1 MRRPTFKANPIPRAC
16 SVLIYAEKVKEEEL
30 KRGKRIRK
38 NAEIAFAKARMPPTM
53 QKWADR
59 KKSEPPK
66 LLPEEYPFRPTIG
79 RQVTGK
85 MLASAAAKFHAE
97 LAKKKGQ
104 KTQTK
109 PRSPDFVQRPKKV
122 LDKDFVNEGTRK
134 PVDKQ
139 ALLMQQLAARAKQTR
154 AGDGE
159 SSMKN
164 MNPAS
169 TKATA
174 LSQARRRVE
183 IQKRH
188 EGLEK
193 TAKEDR
199 DRRPTKAAKDKV
211 AKAMRD
217 QEAIAGRKSKD
228 AELTVK
234 LATAKKHMRENER
247 KWKAQKD
254 AMAQRLASQ
263 PMLCE
268 QGAGHQKNASN
279 LALLKATQKIMAM
292 FEEEGVDPKNF
303 LSEQSKQVLEDEALK
318 GQLKK
323 AYMK

>member
-1 MRRPTFKANPIPRAC
+1 
-16 SVLIYAEKVKEEEL
+16 
-30 KRGKRIRK
+30 
-38 NAEIAFAKARMPPTM
+38 
-53 QKWADR
+53 
-59 KKSEPPK
+59 
-66 LLPEEYPFRPTIG
+66 
-79 RQVTGK
+79 

-122 LDKDFVNEGTRK
+122 LDKDFVNEGTQK